1 MPKQKDI
8 PFASIEFGTHSIKV
22 LIGEFSANDELTI
35 IGRAETESLKV
46 VKGEI
51 SNLGMVSEQL
61 AQAIDQAQQMAGV
74 DIQDAFITLIVSG
87 AYISQSIVSADIAI
101 TSADKLV
108 SQDDIDNAIRNARLK
123 DASAKM
129 DILNTSNRFYTLS
142 DGRQVLDPIGLA
154 SHSLQTS
161 LLLIQARKDRLRT
174 PINLI
179 RQCIGRDPNDIT
191 YVPMALGK
199 ACLSP
204 EEVERNGQILIDLGA
219 GVTSYALF
227 TSAGCHTAGQFTV
240 GFEQAANDLSIAFG
254 LPIQY
259 ARNLLQSF
267 ESLKLSA
274 ISANDG
280 RSRLIDVER
289 GPGTLPR
296 RIAASSVEQVIQLR
310 FTELFQ
316 IIKERLQRDNAW
328 QWATGTVRL
337 SGGLAS
343 LPGMTALA
351 HDILEH
357 EVEIAAPLNVRGP
370 SAVLSRPAFIEP
382 IGALRCAKTA
392 LDIYNNQ
399 TEDASSKSSS
409 ATSNILGAL
418 RNFLNI

>member
-1 MPKQKDI
+1 MQKQKDI

-22 LIGEFSANDELTI
+22 LLGEFNVDGLTI
-35 IGRAETESLKV
+35 IGSAETESLKV
-46 VKGEI
+46 TKGEI
-51 SNLGMVSEQL
+51 RNLGMVGEQL
-61 AQAIDQAQQMAGV
+61 AQAINQAQQKAGI

-87 AYISQSIVSADIAI
+87 GYISQSIVSSDISI
-101 TSADKLV
+101 NSPDRII

-123 DASAKM
+123 DASPKM

-142 DGRQVLDPIGLA
+142 DGRQVLDPIGL
-154 SHSLQTS
+154 SSNSLQTS
-161 LLLIQARKDRLRT
+161 LLLIQARKDRIST
-174 PINLI
+174 PLNLI

-191 YVPMALGK
+191 YVPLALGR
-199 ACLSP
+199 ACLSS
-204 EEVERNGQILIDLGA
+204 EEVSKDGHILIDLGA

-227 TSAGCHTAGQFTV
+227 TMAGCHTAGQITV

-254 LPIQY
+254 LPIQF
-259 ARNLLQSF
+259 ARNLLRQFS
-267 ESLKLSA
+267 SLKFSA

-280 RSRLIDVER
+280 RDRLIDVER

-296 RIAASSVEQVIQLR
+296 RIAASSIEQVVQLR

-328 QWATGTVRL
+328 QWATGSVRL

-343 LPGMTALA
+343 LPGITALA
-351 HDILEH
+351 HDVLEH
-357 EVEIAAPLNVRGP
+357 EVINATPFNVRGP
-370 SAVLSRPAFIEP
+370 SGIIGNSAFIAP
-382 IGALRCAKTA
+382 IGALRCAKDA

-399 TEDASSKSSS
+399 TQGTQARSQS
-409 ATSNILGAL
+409 ATSNIINTL